1 MLINKTGVVKAI
13 AIFFTVFLTA
23 TAHAQWNIVQEF
35 LAPRTTSCGGLG
47 STTLTCTIGP
57 FATATSGCLSTSC
70 QAIVANHPSTL
81 MFGMGGD
88 YESGTQAVL
97 TSVSDCVTLT
107 SGNCATS
114 LNTWVIQ
121 SNCSAYVT
129 ANSNT
134 FMADCAT
141 VDPSSPGGVVGGA
154 LYITAVRSSDGGES
168 LGFTWNLGFI
178 ELNNPG
184 GAHIDSVASDSDDT
198 ISTTHVMTAT
208 TVTGTD
214 AIIQFVDG
222 DPASVSSP
230 YTLNTDAGHQGLE
243 YALNITSGAAPT
255 QTGSLS
261 NPMAGNAV
269 AWTYGSAAASG
280 INVSGPVLKGPTA
293 Q

>member
-1 MLINKTGVVKAI
+1 
-13 AIFFTVFLTA
+13 
-23 TAHAQWNIVQEF
+23 
-35 LAPRTTSCGGLG
+35 
-47 STTLTCTIGP
+47 
-57 FATATSGCLSTSC
+57 
-70 QAIVANHPSTL
+70 

-114 LNTWVIQ
+114 LNTWVLHQ
-121 SNCSAYVT
+121 AGGTTQCPAYAT
-129 ANSNT
+129 GNSNT
-134 FMADCAT
+134 FMTDCAT
-141 VDPSSPGGVVGGA
+141 VDPSSSGGVVGGA
-154 LYITAVRSSDGGES
+154 LYITFTRSNDGGEA
-168 LGFTWNLGFI
+168 LGFTYNGGFT

-184 GAHIDSVASDSDDT
+184 GAHIDSIASDSDDT
-198 ISTTHVMTAT
+198 ISTTHVGVAT
-208 TVTGTD
+208 TVTATD
-214 AIIQFVDG
+214 AVIEMVDWFPG
-222 DPASVSSP
+222 SVSSP

-255 QTGSLS
+255 QTTSS
-261 NPMAGNAV
+261 NAGVMAGSAV